1 MTGKNNST
9 RLLLNIRSVTLRV
22 SFTWLMLL
30 LLAACGTST
39 PPPTTPTSIP
49 LAKEIFFR
57 DWEGDMPQ
65 SVLDAFTAE
74 YGIKVNY
81 VIYESQEEAI
91 EDIKAGQTYDVVV
104 MESRLIPLL
113 IQQNLLAQLDQRN
126 LPNTKNLSASFRELA
141 YDPGNRYSI
150 PYSWGTTGLVYRSDL
165 VDEPVTRW
173 SDLWDPRYAGR
184 VALWTGQSREVISL
198 TLKSLGYS
206 ANSESPTELEAALE
220 RLLELKTKFLAV
232 EDFDLY
238 TSAGILNS
246 GQAVIAMGYANDVL
260 LGRESNPAISYT
272 LPKEGALLWNDAF
285 VIPANSPNKYTAEL
299 FLNFLLRADINAQVV
314 NENLFATPN
323 EAALP
328 LIKTEILSDP
338 VIFPANSDLANA
350 ELLLPLSP
358 QGQQLYDQIWQRF
371 NTTP

>member
-206 ANSESPTELEAALE
+206 ANSENPTELEAALE
-220 RLLELKTKFLAV
+220 HLLELKTNFLAV

>member
-91 EDIKAGQTYDVVV
+91 DDIKAGQTYDVVV

-299 FLNFLLRADINAQVV
+299 FLNFLLRANINAQVV

-358 QGQQLYDQIWQRF
+358 QGQQLYGQIWQRF

>member
-91 EDIKAGQTYDVVV
+91 DDIKAGQTYDVVV

-260 LGRESNPAISYT
+260 LGRESNPSISYT
-272 LPKEGALLWNDAF
+272 LPKEGALLWNDTF

-299 FLNFLLRADINAQVV
+299 FLNFLLRANINAQVV

-358 QGQQLYDQIWQRF
+358 QGQQLYGQIWQRF

>member
-91 EDIKAGQTYDVVV
+91 DDIKAGQTYDVVV

-350 ELLLPLSP
+350 DLLLPLSP

>member
-1 MTGKNNST
+1 MAGKNNSI
-9 RLLLNIRSVTLRV
+9 RLFLNIRSVTLRV

-91 EDIKAGQTYDVVV
+91 DDIKAGQTYDVVV

-113 IQQNLLAQLDQRN
+113 VQQNLLAQLDQRN

-165 VDEPVTRW
+165 VDEPVIRW

-206 ANSESPTELEAALE
+206 ANSENPAELEAALE
-220 RLLELKTKFLAV
+220 HLLELKTHFLAV

-260 LGRESNPAISYT
+260 LGRESNPSISYT
-272 LPKEGALLWNDAF
+272 LPKEGALLWNDTF

-299 FLNFLLRADINAQVV
+299 FLNFLLRANINAQVV

-328 LIKTEILSDP
+328 FIKTEILSNP

>member
-1 MTGKNNST
+1 MTRKNNSS

-91 EDIKAGQTYDVVV
+91 DDIKAGQTYDVVV

-206 ANSESPTELEAALE
+206 ANSERPAELEAALE
-220 RLLELKTKFLAV
+220 HLLELKNRFLAV
-232 EDFDLY
+232 EDFDLS

-246 GQAVIAMGYANDVL
+246 GQTVIAMGYANDVL
-260 LGRESNPAISYT
+260 LGRELNPSISYT
-272 LPKEGALLWNDAF
+272 LPKEGALLWNDTF

-328 LIKTEILSDP
+328 LIKTEILSNP

>member
-260 LGRESNPAISYT
+260 LGRESNPSISYT
-272 LPKEGALLWNDAF
+272 LPKEGALLWNDTF

-299 FLNFLLRADINAQVV
+299 FLNFLLRANINAQVV

-358 QGQQLYDQIWQRF
+358 QGQQLYGQIWQRF